1 MDKKY
6 LIETTRRQRVR
17 GTGPKRHELKFFKK
31 LGVAPTEVVDE
42 LNEILDAEQHNDIG
56 GDAYGISQAID
67 YKKVFDT
74 NGYRQVLIQTKPPG
88 EIGVDVD
95 EYNYTHW
102 TKDVKAKKY
111 LESYFK
117 NIYRFRMSEMSN
129 AHQLNWHIDSC
140 TSYMCRAQ
148 ICLNKNDSIFEFRGR
163 DGTVHSFQM
172 EVGELWFINTG
183 WNHRVVTGEI
193 PRRVAIFGYHFS
205 DNLIGDTLY
214 V

>member
-31 LGVAPTEVVDE
+31 LGVVPTEVVDE
-42 LNEILDAEQHNDIG
+42 LNEILDAEPQNDIG
-56 GDAYGISQAID
+56 GDVYGISQAID
-67 YKKVFDT
+67 YRQVFDT
-74 NGYRQVLIQTKPPG
+74 SGYRQLLVQTKPPG
-88 EIGVDVD
+88 EVGVDVN

-102 TKDVKAKKY
+102 TKDIKVKKY
-111 LESYFK
+111 LESYFR

-148 ICLNKNDSIFEFRGR
+148 ICLNENDSVFEFRGR
-163 DGTVHSFQM
+163 DGVIHSFQM
-172 EVGELWFINTG
+172 KVGELWFINTG

-205 DNLIGDTLY
+205 DSLIGDTLY